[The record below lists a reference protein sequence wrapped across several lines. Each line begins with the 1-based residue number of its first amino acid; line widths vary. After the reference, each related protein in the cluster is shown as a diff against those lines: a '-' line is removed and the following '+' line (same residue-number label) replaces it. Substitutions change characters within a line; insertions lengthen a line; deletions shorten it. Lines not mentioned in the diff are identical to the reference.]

1 MTVYRLK
8 SKLFYTHTKGEMK
21 SFNKG
26 KQIGYNNA
34 QRQFQQRMQELE
46 KQNKLLQ
53 QQQNQAKGM
62 GAGGV
67 VLGAVGGAAG
77 TIGLGMYQ
85 TRKAEMDQQPQVMGD
100 QSQYYQ

>member
-8 SKLFYTHTKGEMK
+8 SKLFYTKGENR

-26 KQIGYNNA
+26 KQIGFNNA

-53 QQQNQAKGM
+53 QQQNQGM

-85 TRKAEMDQQPQVMGD
+85 AKKAEMDQQPQQVMGD